1 MVDPGIADFEVDG
14 KVISD
19 GRLKS
24 EILNSQFSSVFT
36 KEDLENIPEM
46 GSDPTSG
53 LGSLIISEQGVLK
66 QLSSLNPNKA
76 SGPDQI
82 PPWFLKTFA
91 TDIAPILTDV
101 FQDSIDSGTVP
112 RRWKE
117 ANVCAV
123 FKKGRKSDPANYR
136 PISLTC
142 VVSKILKH
150 IVHSFIMK
158 HLNHNNILTDCQHGF
173 RAKRSTEMQLIFT
186 LHDMAKTIQ
195 SSSIHAAVLDF
206 AKAFDKVPHR
216 RLLRKLQYYGIQ
228 GSLLNWL
235 ESFLTQRFQSVVC
248 EGQTS
253 SQCPVTSGVPQ
264 GTVLGPLL
272 FLLYINDLPD
282 TVQLSVRLFADDA
295 LVYGIVASDADC
307 DLLQS
312 DLRRLES
319 WQYHWQMEFNPSK
332 CKIVTISHKNNP
344 PQRKYVFCGV
354 ELEQVD
360 TFPYLGVTISNKL
373 KWSAHV
379 SITAAKASKSLGTIQ
394 RNLWNCPKKVKEIAY
409 TSLVRPKLEY
419 ASAAWDPFLKKDI
432 SALEMVQSKAA
443 RFCSQ
448 NYDRYASVTDMIKD
462 LGWATL
468 ETRRRQARLT
478 LMYKLTHGLIDI
490 DTRKYWIQHPE
501 SRTRGTHQFKF
512 RVLYSNKDVF
522 KF

>member
-1 MVDPGIADFEVDG
+1 MHKNLKFAREEYVSGQLSEAIKVNPKRFWSYVKRLKQENPGIADFEVDG

-19 GRLKS
+19 GGLKS

-36 KEDLENIPEM
+36 KEDLENFPEM
-46 GSDPTSG
+46 GSHPTPG

-66 QLSSLNPNKA
+66 QLSSLNPNKG

-82 PPWFLKTFA
+82 PPWFLQTFA
-91 TDIAPILTDV
+91 TYIASILTDI

-123 FKKGRKSDPANYR
+123 FKKRKKSDPENYR

-142 VVSKILKH
+142 VASQMLEH

-158 HLNHNNILTDCQHGF
+158 HLNHHILLTDCHGQHGF
-173 RAKRSTEMQLIFT
+173 RAKRSTEMQLILT
-186 LHDMAKTIQ
+186 LHDMAKTILDQ

-206 AKAFDKVPHR
+206 AKAFDKVPHS

-248 EGQTS
+248 EGQIS
-253 SQCPVTSGVPQ
+253 SQCPVTS
-264 GTVLGPLL
+264 GPLL

-282 TVQLSVRLFADDA
+282 NVQSSLRLFADDA
-295 LVYGIVASDADC
+295 LLYGIVASDADC

-312 DLRRLES
+312 DLRRVES

-332 CKIVTISHKNNP
+332 CKIVTISQKNNP

-354 ELEQVD
+354 DLEQVD
-360 TFPYLGVTISNKL
+360 SLPYLGVTISNKL

-379 SITAAKASKSLGTIQ
+379 SITAAKANKSLGTIQ
-394 RNLWNCPKKVKEIAY
+394 RNLWNCSKNVKEVAY

-419 ASAAWDPFLKKDI
+419 ASAAWDR
-432 SALEMVQSKAA
+432 S
-443 RFCSQ
+443 
-448 NYDRYASVTDMIKD
+448 
-462 LGWATL
+462 
-468 ETRRRQARLT
+468 
-478 LMYKLTHGLIDI
+478 
-490 DTRKYWIQHPE
+490 
-501 SRTRGTHQFKF
+501 
-512 RVLYSNKDVF
+512 
-522 KF
+522 

>member
-1 MVDPGIADFEVDG
+1 MHKNLKLAREEYIKGHLSEAIKVNPKRFWSYVKRLKQENPGIADFEVDG

-19 GRLKS
+19 GLLKS

-36 KEDLENIPEM
+36 EEDLENIPEM
-46 GSDPTSG
+46 RSDPTPG

-76 SGPDQI
+76 SGPNQTR
-82 PPWFLKTFA
+82 PWFLKTFA

-112 RRWKE
+112 CRWKE
-117 ANVCAV
+117 AN
-123 FKKGRKSDPANYR
+123 
-136 PISLTC
+136 
-142 VVSKILKH
+142 ILEH

-158 HLNHNNILTDCQHGF
+158 HLNHHNILADCQQGF
-173 RAKRSTEMQLIFT
+173 RAKTSTEMQLILT
-186 LHDMAKTIQ
+186 LHDIAKTIQ

-216 RLLRKLQYYGIQ
+216 RLLRKLQYDGIQ
-228 GSLLNWL
+228 GSLLN
-235 ESFLTQRFQSVVC
+235 C
-248 EGQTS
+248 
-253 SQCPVTSGVPQ
+253 
-264 GTVLGPLL
+264 
-272 FLLYINDLPD
+272 
-282 TVQLSVRLFADDA
+282 
-295 LVYGIVASDADC
+295 DADC

-319 WQYHWQMEFNPSK
+319 WQYHWQIEFNPSK
-332 CKIVTISHKNNP
+332 CKIVTISHNNNP

-394 RNLWNCPKKVKEIAY
+394 GNLWNCPKKVKEIAY
-409 TSLVRPKLEY
+409 TSLVRRKLDY

-432 SALEMVQSKAA
+432 SALEMVQRKAA

-490 DTRKYWIQHPE
+490 NTRKYLIQHPE
-501 SRTRGTHQFKF
+501 SHTRGTRQFKF
-512 RVLYSNKDVF
+512 RVPYANKDVF
-522 KF
+522 KFSFFSKTITD